1 VLSLQADFRRSD
13 CCYAVS
19 MPGCRAN
26 SLRQFELVDLDLI
39 VARFQS
45 VQYLSTVLNRLLLHL
60 ASPIALTFA
69 THNTLSSRFPVA
81 PTSGFAYI
89 STHLS
94 PRNSL
99 TQTTTTIHQNNKRA
113 ITIHHH
119 VTRKTERPEGHAARA
134 CVYDS
139 KFAPVGI
146 RLQLTC

>member
-45 VQYLSTVLNRLLLHL
+45 VQYLSTVLNRLLLQF

-69 THNTLSSRFPVA
+69 THNTLSYRFPVA

-99 TQTTTTIHQNNKRA
+99 TKPPPLSTRTTKEQSPSTIMLRGRQKDRK
-113 ITIHHH
+113 
-119 VTRKTERPEGHAARA
+119 VTPPGP
-134 CVYDS
+134 VYMTVS
-139 KFAPVGI
+139 L
-146 RLQLTC
+146 RQ